1 MISSFSFNRKS
12 QTKTVLRRFLSDQ
25 TAYFSSEEVQ
35 NPVSD
40 VVWLRRGFDVIRLDE
55 QLTVVV
61 SLCLVYCVL
70 QPVESKTG
78 MATVV
83 GYQFGP
89 DKPPVYALMV
99 RHANSHT
106 HTRARARTH
115 ARTHTHTH
123 IHTHRHT
130 RTHTHTYTHT
140 HIQPQRDG
148 ERARERWTNFIFLP
162 KRWIR
167 FFWKKIKNK

>member
-106 HTRARARTH
+106 HTHTHARARAHARTH
-115 ARTHTHTH
+115 AHAHTHTHTQAHTHAHTH
-123 IHTHRHT
+123 IHTH
-130 RTHTHTYTHT
+130 THTTT
-140 HIQPQRDG
+140 
-148 ERARERWTNFIFLP
+148 ERW
-162 KRWIR
+162 RESER
-167 FFWKKIKNK
+167 EEVD

>member
-1 MISSFSFNRKS
+1 M
-12 QTKTVLRRFLSDQ
+12 
-25 TAYFSSEEVQ
+25 
-35 NPVSD
+35 SD

-106 HTRARARTH
+106 HTHTHARARARTH

-148 ERARERWTNFIFLP
+148 ERARERRWTNFIFLP

-167 FFWKKIKNK
+167 FF